1 VDWIDPTE
9 RGLILKFFEVDP
21 VPAAKHTPLIGFSTF
36 RNIIDFYRF
45 EFKDREKE
53 FWDVAYP
60 KSLSYED
67 VILPLVMT
75 RVSENWMD
83 YVTEVDISYKIVDKV
98 LVLKTSFSELKHLK
112 LLQLICYMLF
122 VSDFKEMKELHKDIS
137 TEEAWNSIIKELE
150 SI

>member
-1 VDWIDPTE
+1 
-9 RGLILKFFEVDP
+9 
-21 VPAAKHTPLIGFSTF
+21 
-36 RNIIDFYRF
+36 
-45 EFKDREKE
+45 
-53 FWDVAYP
+53 
-60 KSLSYED
+60 
-67 VILPLVMT
+67 MT